1 MIPPLKRKC
10 KIIPFFILFKYFSEK
25 DQVFSKRYK
34 SGLFGLYKHIWHKSF
49 STVNDAKTQGNCTSW
64 DSKYLPIFA

>member
-10 KIIPFFILFKYFSEK
+10 KIIPFFILFKYLREK
-25 DQVFSKRYK
+25 DEVFSGNTKNGLCAASKLISRLFTELLISVK
-34 SGLFGLYKHIWHKSF
+34 STCVDS
-49 STVNDAKTQGNCTSW
+49 SC